1 MEADYAIARIARE
14 LFDRLKQSRTS
25 YATIAIGEIDY
36 HLKEAGLGTRRDMG
50 ATLEEALL
58 VLGVRCHPS
67 VSDERASC
75 VRVFYIGTVI
85 ASMVDMLGDPNPK
98 SDRDLTVLIQKVRG
112 LWDWHQRPRRVA

>member
-25 YATIAIGEIDY
+25 YVTVAGGEIEF
-36 HLKEAGLGTRRDMG
+36 HLRQAGLDARAESG
-50 ATLEEALL
+50 AALEEALL
-58 VLGVRCHPS
+58 MLGVRCHPS
-67 VSDERASC
+67 PANESAQS
-75 VRVFYIGTVI
+75 VRIFYIGTVI
-85 ASMVDMLGDPNPK
+85 ASMVDMLSDPNPK